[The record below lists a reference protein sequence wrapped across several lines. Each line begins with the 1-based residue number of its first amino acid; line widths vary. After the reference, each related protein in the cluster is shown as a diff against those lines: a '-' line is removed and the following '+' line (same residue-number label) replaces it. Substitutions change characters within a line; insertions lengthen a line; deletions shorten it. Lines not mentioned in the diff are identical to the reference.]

1 MGYINT
7 ELDVAFSEQ
16 GVADKKIFGRIGLA
30 KRLMDL
36 VISAIALVF
45 LLPLLILV
53 AIAIKTTSSGPIIYK
68 QRRLGLGGKT
78 FAMYKFRSMYLDSE
92 DKFNALLK
100 QCPVSRANWQKYQK
114 LKNDPRITPI
124 GRFLRK
130 SSIDELPQLVN
141 VLTGSMSIVGQRPI
155 LPTQKLIYGAANY
168 KNYIR
173 CRPGITGLWQVNGRN
188 ELTFEKRTE
197 LDSEYY
203 DKWSIGYDISLM
215 VQTVPAV
222 VFPMG
227 AH

>member
-1 MGYINT
+1 
-7 ELDVAFSEQ
+7 
-16 GVADKKIFGRIGLA
+16 
-30 KRLMDL
+30 
-36 VISAIALVF
+36 
-45 LLPLLILV
+45 
-53 AIAIKTTSSGPIIYK
+53 
-68 QRRLGLGGKT
+68 
-78 FAMYKFRSMYLDSE
+78 MYLDSE